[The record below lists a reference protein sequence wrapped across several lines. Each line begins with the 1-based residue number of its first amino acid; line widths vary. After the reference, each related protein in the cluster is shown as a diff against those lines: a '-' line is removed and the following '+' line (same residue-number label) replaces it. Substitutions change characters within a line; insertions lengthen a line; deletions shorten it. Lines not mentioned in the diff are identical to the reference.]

1 MAGDDTLLA
10 ELRDIFREELQDH
23 VIAIERERAV
33 LESEGS
39 GAAERGAALA
49 EIHRAVHS
57 LKGAARAVDYRVI
70 EQFCHA
76 LETQLALTKQAAEA
90 DPTYVA
96 ALASL
101 AAEALHASSID
112 LAAGRAPTELTL
124 QETQRRME
132 LVRRTAP
139 GAALPAPS
147 LVPPPL
153 AAPEPAAPRQA
164 LAPPAPASSDEPA
177 PPPIQAP
184 APRPTEAPAPIPTTA
199 PAPASIPAVAPAAAT
214 EARPTAER
222 VETVRVSPARLGEL
236 LSTSEEMLAL
246 AGRQSGAA
254 ARWKP
259 LEDTLIDLRDD
270 LRRARHTTRAEGI
283 ERVPGGEEVMRRID
297 RGLAAVHTLASWAIE
312 RQRDDALAW
321 QASASLA
328 SEIAERSRALR
339 VVPFGS
345 LEPALDRTVR
355 DAAAAVGKDVEL
367 RLRGGSIEIDR
378 RVRDGLRDPL
388 LHLIRNAVDHGLEL
402 PEARLREGK
411 ARVGRIEIV
420 ASLAGRDLCVT
431 VEDDGGGIDVDAVRA
446 SASARG
452 VGDAGTS
459 SAELFSLLYE
469 PGFTTRAVVTP
480 LSGRGVGLDIVR
492 QRVAEMHGRVEI
504 ESRPG
509 RGARFTL
516 VVPFD
521 LSIVR
526 GLILRAGDVPFVIV
540 TTAIL
545 RLQRVA
551 AEDIRAVEG
560 RLYLQDPAGLVPLAD
575 LDSMLGLALRT
586 RAGAIDGGPRP
597 CVLLAAGD
605 RRVALRVD
613 ALLEERDVVI
623 RPLGAR
629 VRRAAFVSGAT
640 VIGDGEVA
648 LVLDVADL
656 VRLARPAQ
664 SQEATEAPRRLRLL
678 VADDSVTTRQLER
691 SILEGAG
698 YEVAVARDGQEAWD
712 LLVAGEVFDLVVS
725 DVEMPRL
732 DGFQL
737 VTRIRAGAR
746 TARLPV
752 VLVTARDSEADRH
765 RAAEAGASAYV
776 VKGGF
781 DQEALLDI
789 LEQLL

>member
-1 MAGDDTLLA
+1 MAGEHELLA
-10 ELRDIFREELQDH
+10 ELRDIFREELADH
-23 VIAIERERAV
+23 VLSIERQRAV
-33 LESEGS
+33 LERADAGAPARS
-39 GAAERGAALA
+39 GALA
-49 EIHRAVHS
+49 EIHRAIHS
-57 LKGAARAVDYRVI
+57 LKGAARAVDYRAI

-76 LETQLALTKQAAEA
+76 LETQLALTKQAAES
-90 DPTYVA
+90 DPAYVA
-96 ALASL
+96 ALASI
-101 AAEALHASSID
+101 AEEALRACSID
-112 LAAGRAPTELTL
+112 LAAGRAPAEPAL
-124 QETQRRME
+124 QEAQRRMASVE
-132 LVRRTAP
+132 RGAP
-139 GAALPAPS
+139 APEALPAP
-147 LVPPPL
+147 
-153 AAPEPAAPRQA
+153 
-164 LAPPAPASSDEPA
+164 
-177 PPPIQAP
+177 
-184 APRPTEAPAPIPTTA
+184 EAPAQVAVAAAPAAA
-199 PAPASIPAVAPAAAT
+199 PAPAPLPASAPDAAVEPRGAVDRAPA
-214 EARPTAER
+214 ER
-222 VETVRVSPARLGEL
+222 APETVRVSPARLGEL

-246 AGRQSGAA
+246 AGRHTGSAM
-254 ARWKP
+254 RWKP
-259 LEDTLIDLRDD
+259 LDDALVDLRDD
-270 LRRARHTTRAEGI
+270 LRRARHTTRAEGL
-283 ERVPGGEEVMRRID
+283 ERAPGGEEVMRRLD
-297 RGLAAVHTLASWAIE
+297 RGLASVHALAAWSIE
-312 RQRDDALAW
+312 RQRDDTAAW
-321 QASASLA
+321 QASAALA

-345 LEPALDRTVR
+345 LEPALERTAR
-355 DAAAAVGKDVEL
+355 DAAAAVGKEVEL

-388 LHLIRNAVDHGLEL
+388 LHLIRNAVDHGLEP
-402 PEARLREGK
+402 PEARARAGK
-411 ARVGRIEIV
+411 SPLGRVEIV
-420 ASLAGRDLCVT
+420 ASLAGRDLCIT

-446 SASARG
+446 SAAARG
-452 VGDAGTS
+452 VGDASTS
-459 SAELFSLLYE
+459 PAELFSLLYE
-469 PGFTTRAVVTP
+469 PGFTTRAVVTS

-492 QRVAEMHGRVEI
+492 QRVAEMHGRVEV

-526 GLILRAGDVPFVIV
+526 GLILRAGDVPCVIV

-551 AEDIRAVEG
+551 AADIRAVEG
-560 RLYLQDPAGLVPLAD
+560 RLYLQDPSGLVPLAD
-575 LDSMLGLALRT
+575 LDAVLGLVRRSRT
-586 RAGAIDGGPRP
+586 GAIEDGPRP

-613 ALLEERDVVI
+613 ALTEERDVVI

-664 SQEATEAPRRLRLL
+664 SQEAVAAPRRMRLL
-678 VADDSVTTRQLER
+678 VVDDSVTTRQLER

-698 YEVAVARDGQEAWD
+698 YEVAVARDGQEAWEQ
-712 LLVAGEVFDLVVS
+712 LAAGEVFDLVVS

-737 VTRIRAGAR
+737 VARVRASPR

-752 VLVTARDSEADRH
+752 VLVTARDSDADRH
-765 RAAEAGASAYV
+765 RATEVGASAYV